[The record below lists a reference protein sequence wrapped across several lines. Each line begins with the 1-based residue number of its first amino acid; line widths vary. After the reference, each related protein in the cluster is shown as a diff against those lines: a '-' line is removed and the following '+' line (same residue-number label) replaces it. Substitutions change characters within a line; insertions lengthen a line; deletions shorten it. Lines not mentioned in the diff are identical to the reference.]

1 MWHLEVRGGYG
12 GLPGLRRGSPVA
24 IVNEVALGVG
34 PLGPGPEGLVVRAP
48 DAGPDGDSHPRDA
61 HQAQAVDV
69 GSAGELAGV
78 GVPGDGLQE
87 AVVADSTDVASCRRG
102 MFTTMGVFLDF

>member
-1 MWHLEVRGGYG
+1 MRGGSG

-34 PLGPGPEGLVVRAP
+34 PLGPGPEGFVLRAP
-48 DAGPDGDSHPRDA
+48 DAGPDGDSQPRDA
-61 HQAQAVDV
+61 HRAQAVDV

-78 GVPGDGLQE
+78 GIPGDGLQE
-87 AVVADSTDVASCRRG
+87 AVVALADGAALQYLLTELFNLMSIYRYT
-102 MFTTMGVFLDF
+102 